1 MEHTLVKVSEVFLHV
16 QFTFL
21 ALSALGLSN
30 KTAELRLD
38 GPSTAKYYMRI
49 GSRYTIWIQFS
60 SLSGVQWCKKELNF
74 IAKF

>member
-49 GSRYTIWIQFS
+49 GSRYTI
-60 SLSGVQWCKKELNF
+60 
-74 IAKF
+74 